1 MIKKC
6 FEVIKII
13 FVVGLVIGVILFCAY
28 SDTHYSRTGFIK
40 HSELPNLYTFTDSNG
55 NVWEFVDEDIIIP
68 YNTAVQATAK
78 MFTNNTT
85 DNITDDMI
93 LEIKID
99 SISENKK

>member
-1 MIKKC
+1 MIKKVL
-6 FEVIKII
+6 EIIKII
-13 FVVGLVIGVILFCAY
+13 FMVGLVIGVILFCAY

-40 HSELPNLYTFTDSNG
+40 HSELPNLYTFIDSNG

-68 YNTAVQATAK
+68 YNTVVQATAK

-85 DNITDDMI
+85 DDITDDMI

-99 SISENKK
+99 SISEK